1 MVKPLLDM
9 SFAVFPRVLWAIA
22 LLLLTRVMARLMQT
36 VVNQVLVRIEP
47 TLKHFLVQMSGI
59 LVWVVGG
66 VATLNTLG
74 IETTTIV
81 AIVGA
86 TGLAIG
92 LALQNSLSHF
102 AAGILLISFRPFEV
116 GDSIEGGGVSGTV
129 VGIGLFSTAIV
140 TGDNTRITVPNGSL
154 FSGTLKN
161 FTVMGTRRVDLKM
174 DLSDRWQRL
183 PERGSI
189 RPVMAELL
197 TLVGRHPKVLT
208 TPKPTVQLLGLAMR
222 DRTMVSVRVWCQT
235 GEYDAVKGDLLLMV
249 KEYLERN

>member
-1 MVKPLLDM
+1 MQIQDWLMVKPLLDTG
-9 SFAVFPRVLWAIA
+9 FTILPRLLWAIV
-22 LLLLTRVMARLMQT
+22 LVVVTRLIAQIMQT
-36 VVNQVLVRIEP
+36 MVNQVLVRIEP
-47 TLKHFLVQMSGI
+47 TLKHFLVQMAGI

-92 LALQNSLSHF
+92 LALQSSLSHF

-129 VGIGLFSTAIV
+129 VSIGLFSTAIV

-174 DLSDRWQRL
+174 DLGDRSL
-183 PERGSI
+183 
-189 RPVMAELL
+189 RPAMAELL

-208 TPKPTVQLLGLAMR
+208 TPKPTAQLLGLAMR
-222 DRTMVSVRVWCQT
+222 DRTMVSVRAWCQT
-235 GEYDAVKGDLLLMV
+235 GDYDAVKSDLLLMV

>member
-9 SFAVFPRVLWAIA
+9 SFAIFPRVLWAIA
-22 LLLLTRVMARLMQT
+22 LLVITRLMARMMQIF
-36 VVNQVLVRIEP
+36 VNQVLTRIEP
-47 TLKHFLVQMSGI
+47 TLKHFLVQMAGI

-116 GDSIEGGGVSGTV
+116 GDAIEGGGVAGTV
-129 VGIGLFSTAIV
+129 VSIGLFSTAIV

-161 FTVMGTRRVDLKM
+161 FTVMGTRRIDLKI
-174 DLSDRWQRL
+174 DLSDRSLRT
-183 PERGSI
+183 
-189 RPVMAELL
+189 VMAELL
-197 TLVGRHPKVLT
+197 KLVGRHPKVLT

-222 DRTMVSVRVWCQT
+222 DRTMVSVRAWCQT

>member
-9 SFAVFPRVLWAIA
+9 SFAIFPRVLWAIV
-22 LLLLTRVMARLMQT
+22 LLVITRLMARMMQ
-36 VVNQVLVRIEP
+36 VFVNQVLTRIEP

-116 GDSIEGGGVSGTV
+116 GDAIEGGGVAGTV
-129 VGIGLFSTAIV
+129 VSIGLFSTAIV

-161 FTVMGTRRVDLKM
+161 FTVMGTRRIDLKI
-174 DLSDRWQRL
+174 DLSGRSLRT
-183 PERGSI
+183 
-189 RPVMAELL
+189 VMAELL
-197 TLVGRHPKVLT
+197 TVVGRHPKILT

-222 DRTMVSVRVWCQT
+222 DRTIVSVRAWCQT

-249 KEYLERN
+249 KEYLERS

>member
-1 MVKPLLDM
+1 MVKPLWDM
-9 SFAVFPRVLWAIA
+9 SFAIFPRVLWAIV
-22 LLLLTRVMARLMQT
+22 LLVITRLMARMMQMF
-36 VVNQVLVRIEP
+36 VNQVLTRIEP
-47 TLKHFLVQMSGI
+47 TLKHFLVQMAGI

-92 LALQNSLSHF
+92 LALQSSLSHF

-116 GDSIEGGGVSGTV
+116 GDSIEGGGVAGTV
-129 VGIGLFSTAIV
+129 VSIGLFSTAIV
-140 TGDNTRITVPNGSL
+140 TADNTRITVPNGSL

-161 FTVMGTRRVDLKM
+161 FTVMGTRRVDLKV
-174 DLSDRWQRL
+174 DLGDRSLRT
-183 PERGSI
+183 
-189 RPVMAELL
+189 VMAELL

-222 DRTMVSVRVWCQT
+222 DRTMVSVRAWCQT

-249 KEYLERN
+249 KEYLEHS

>member
-9 SFAVFPRVLWAIA
+9 SFAVFPRVLWAIG
-22 LLLLTRVMARLMQT
+22 LLVLTRLMAQMMQT

-47 TLKHFLVQMSGI
+47 TLKHFLVQMAGI

-129 VGIGLFSTAIV
+129 VSIGLFSTAIV

-174 DLSDRWQRL
+174 DLGDRSL
-183 PERGSI
+183 

-222 DRTMVSVRVWCQT
+222 DRTMVSVRAWCQT
-235 GEYDAVKGDLLLMV
+235 KEYDAVKGDLLLMV

>member
-1 MVKPLLDM
+1 MQTQDWLMVKPLLDM
-9 SFAVFPRVLWAIA
+9 SFAVFPRVLWAIG
-22 LLLLTRVMARLMQT
+22 LLVLTRLMAQMMQT

-47 TLKHFLVQMSGI
+47 TLKHFLVQMAGI

-129 VGIGLFSTAIV
+129 VSIGLFSTAIV

-174 DLSDRWQRL
+174 DLGDRSL
-183 PERGSI
+183 

-222 DRTMVSVRVWCQT
+222 DRTMVSVRAWCQT
-235 GEYDAVKGDLLLMV
+235 KEYDAVKGDLLLMV

>member
-1 MVKPLLDM
+1 MQIQDWMVVKPLLDL
-9 SFAVFPRVLWAIA
+9 SFAVFPRLLWAIG
-22 LLLLTRVMARLMQT
+22 LLVITRLMARLMQT

-47 TLKHFLVQMSGI
+47 TLKHFLVQMAGI

-129 VGIGLFSTAIV
+129 VSIGLFSTAIV

-174 DLSDRWQRL
+174 DLGDRSLR
-183 PERGSI
+183 S
-189 RPVMAELL
+189 VMAELL

-222 DRTMVSVRVWCQT
+222 DRTMVSVRAWCQT
-235 GEYDAVKGDLLLMV
+235 GDYDAVKGDLLLMV

>member
-1 MVKPLLDM
+1 MQIQDWMMVKPLLDM
-9 SFAVFPRVLWAIA
+9 SFSIFPRVLWAIA
-22 LLLLTRVMARLMQT
+22 LLVITRLIARMMQMF
-36 VVNQVLVRIEP
+36 VNQVLTRIEP
-47 TLKHFLVQMSGI
+47 TLKHFLVQMAGI

-116 GDSIEGGGVSGTV
+116 GDSIEGGGVAGTV
-129 VGIGLFSTAIV
+129 VSIGLFSTAIV

-161 FTVMGTRRVDLKM
+161 FTVMGTRRVDLKI
-174 DLSDRWQRL
+174 DLGDRSL
-183 PERGSI
+183 
-189 RPVMAELL
+189 RPMMAELL

-222 DRTMVSVRVWCQT
+222 DRTMVSVRAWCQT
-235 GEYDAVKGDLLLMV
+235 GDYEAVKGDLLLMV

>member
-1 MVKPLLDM
+1 MQIQDWMVVKPLLDM
-9 SFAVFPRVLWAIA
+9 SFAIFPRMLWAIG
-22 LLLLTRVMARLMQT
+22 LLVITRLMARLMQT
-36 VVNQVLVRIEP
+36 VVNQVLVHIEP
-47 TLKHFLVQMSGI
+47 TLKHFLVQMAGI

-129 VGIGLFSTAIV
+129 VSIGLFSTAIV

-174 DLSDRWQRL
+174 DLGDRSLR
-183 PERGSI
+183 S
-189 RPVMAELL
+189 VMAELL

-222 DRTMVSVRVWCQT
+222 DRTMVSVRAWCQT
-235 GEYDAVKGDLLLMV
+235 GDYDAVKGDLLLMV

>member
-1 MVKPLLDM
+1 MQIQDWLMVKPLLDTG
-9 SFAVFPRVLWAIA
+9 FTILPRLLWAIV
-22 LLLLTRVMARLMQT
+22 LVVVTRLIAQIMQT
-36 VVNQVLVRIEP
+36 MVNQVLVRIEP
-47 TLKHFLVQMSGI
+47 TLKHFLVQMAGI

-92 LALQNSLSHF
+92 LALQSSLSHF

-129 VGIGLFSTAIV
+129 VSIGLFSTAIV

-174 DLSDRWQRL
+174 DLGDRSL
-183 PERGSI
+183 

-222 DRTMVSVRVWCQT
+222 DRTMVSVRAWCQT
-235 GEYDAVKGDLLLMV
+235 KEYDAVKGDLLLMV

>member
-1 MVKPLLDM
+1 MQIQDWLTVKPLLDL
-9 SFAVFPRVLWAIA
+9 SFTIFPRVLWSIA
-22 LLLLTRVMARLMQT
+22 LLLVTRLMARVMQT
-36 VVNQVLVRIEP
+36 VVNRVLVRVEP

-92 LALQNSLSHF
+92 LALQSSLSHF

-129 VGIGLFSTAIV
+129 VSIGLFSTVIV

-174 DLSDRWQRL
+174 DLGDRSL
-183 PERGSI
+183 

-222 DRTMVSVRVWCQT
+222 DRTMVSVRAWCQT
-235 GEYDAVKGDLLLMV
+235 GDYDAVKGDLLLMV

>member
-1 MVKPLLDM
+1 MQIQDWMVVKPLLDM
-9 SFAVFPRVLWAIA
+9 SFAIFPRVLWAIG
-22 LLLLTRVMARLMQT
+22 LLVMTRLMARLMQT
-36 VVNQVLVRIEP
+36 VVNQVLVHIEP
-47 TLKHFLVQMSGI
+47 TLKHFLVQMAGI

-66 VATLNTLG
+66 VAALNTLG

-129 VGIGLFSTAIV
+129 VSIGLFSTAIV

-174 DLSDRWQRL
+174 DLGDRSL
-183 PERGSI
+183 
-189 RPVMAELL
+189 RPMMAELL

-222 DRTMVSVRVWCQT
+222 DRTMVSVRAWCQT
-235 GEYDAVKGDLLLMV
+235 GDYDAVKGDLLLMV

>member
-1 MVKPLLDM
+1 MQIQDWLTVKPLLDL
-9 SFAVFPRVLWAIA
+9 SFTIFPRVLWSIA
-22 LLLLTRVMARLMQT
+22 LLLVTRLMARVMQT
-36 VVNQVLVRIEP
+36 VVNRVLVRVEP

-92 LALQNSLSHF
+92 LALQSSLSHF

-116 GDSIEGGGVSGTV
+116 GDAIEGGGVSGTV
-129 VGIGLFSTAIV
+129 VSIGLFSTAIV

-174 DLSDRWQRL
+174 DLGDRSL
-183 PERGSI
+183 

-222 DRTMVSVRVWCQT
+222 DRTMVSVRAWCQT
-235 GEYDAVKGDLLLMV
+235 GDYDAVKGDLLLMV

>member
-9 SFAVFPRVLWAIA
+9 SFAIFPRVLWAIV
-22 LLLLTRVMARLMQT
+22 LLVITRLMARVMQMF
-36 VVNQVLVRIEP
+36 VNQVLTRIEP
-47 TLKHFLVQMSGI
+47 TLKHFLVQMAGI

-116 GDSIEGGGVSGTV
+116 GDAIEGGGVAGTV
-129 VGIGLFSTAIV
+129 VSIGLFSTAIV

-161 FTVMGTRRVDLKM
+161 FTVMGTRRVDLKI
-174 DLSDRWQRL
+174 DLGDRSLRT
-183 PERGSI
+183 
-189 RPVMAELL
+189 VMAELL
-197 TLVGRHPKVLT
+197 KLVGRHPKVLT
-208 TPKPTVQLLGLAMR
+208 TPKPTVQLLGLTMR
-222 DRTMVSVRVWCQT
+222 DRTMVSVRAWCQT

-249 KEYLERN
+249 KEYLEHS